1 MVGLCKCTS
10 HLNCRNVHPNQK
22 YLLRKLRIG
31 SDLPYIIQFHLMDLA
46 ELLFLYISI
55 NLGPNDLRDTSTKAK
70 KKQTN
75 VIKEIHVTSCH
86 TLLKF
91 HVIRESLLVLKRV
104 NIKNSEKNC

>member
-1 MVGLCKCTS
+1 MIYAIHQPK
-10 HLNCRNVHPNQK
+10 Q
-22 YLLRKLRIG
+22 
-31 SDLPYIIQFHLMDLA
+31 
-46 ELLFLYISI
+46 
-55 NLGPNDLRDTSTKAK
+55 K